1 MENAEEYTEI
11 NGEERRDTLPR
22 VYGLRSTQLYG
33 QLKSTV
39 MDLQTNTWNLRQNV
53 LHAELYSFP
62 FSGNLWEALTREDL
76 EGEEREIHGT

>member
-1 MENAEEYTEI
+1 MENAERDIEI
-11 NGEERRDTLPR
+11 KGRGRRNTLPR
-22 VYGLRSTQLYG
+22 VYELRSTQLYG

-76 EGEEREIHGT
+76 R